1 MKLTAKQQA
10 WIDYYKQGHTATE
23 AARLAGYRGNNL
35 NRIGSENLSKLDSYI
50 KDRDAV
56 LEAPRIADMAEI
68 NAFWTDIMRDEYQ
81 EPKDRLKASELRAR
95 AAGGF
100 IDRQEVTLTE
110 SKWFKDG

>member
-23 AARLAGYRGNNL
+23 AARLAGYRGKNHDV
-35 NRIGSENLSKLDSYI
+35 IGSQNLVKLKEYI
-50 KDRDAV
+50 AERESV

-68 NAFWTDIMRDEYQ
+68 NAFWTDIMRDNLQ

>member
-50 KDRDAV
+50 KDRDVV

>member
-23 AARLAGYRGNNL
+23 AARLAGYRGKNHDV
-35 NRIGSENLSKLDSYI
+35 IGSQNLVKLKEYI
-50 KDRDAV
+50 TDRDAV

-68 NAFWTDIMRDEYQ
+68 TAFWTDIMRSEEQD
-81 EPKDRLKASELRAR
+81 PKDRLKASELRAR